1 ASPASAAPSAA
12 DQERCSRAVSRCPS
26 AAYSSASARC
36 AARRRAGRR
45 RRTGPG
51 PAGGCGSRACRRRR
65 GARAGGDAGSG
76 RAPGTRRFRARRA
89 RRVSTRSAPAGRVP
103 AATSTA
109 SAAVR
114 GSWPVRAGPATLGQG
129 GRVGEG
135 AGQRG
140 ASAQRRRGQVVDQGA
155 QQGGVALA
163 LRDQLGGHG
172 RLHGL
177 PCRLREQGRGLL
189 GRQRVQV
196 DGGQRGQ
203 FPGQRT
209 VGGGGEQEAATRLGQ
224 PLGRLPQEPP
234 GGGRPPVGVVRAH
247 QRRDPALAALH
258 GVQQGPGGPLLVAGP
273 GAGPRHQV
281 AGAARAQDTRRPPQ
295 HGGAAE
301 AGLPGHQQGGAVG
314 GRLVPPGA
322 DTAQL
327 RCAAVQPHRGEGGFL
342 AGHPREVTRA

>member
-1 ASPASAAPSAA
+1 ME
-12 DQERCSRAVSRCPS
+12 QGGW
-26 AAYSSASARC
+26 
-36 AARRRAGRR
+36 GR
-45 RRTGPG
+45 G
-51 PAGGCGSRACRRRR
+51 
-65 GARAGGDAGSG
+65 
-76 RAPGTRRFRARRA
+76 
-89 RRVSTRSAPAGRVP
+89 
-103 AATSTA
+103 
-109 SAAVR
+109 
-114 GSWPVRAGPATLGQG
+114 VRAGAGGEAVQGAQGQAGVDAVGTGRPGARGHQHRQSRRPGIVAGQGRARDPRQG

-135 AGQRG
+135 SGQRG

-224 PLGRLPQEPP
+224 PLGRLPEEPP
-234 GGGRPPVGVVRAH
+234 GGGRPPVCVVRAH